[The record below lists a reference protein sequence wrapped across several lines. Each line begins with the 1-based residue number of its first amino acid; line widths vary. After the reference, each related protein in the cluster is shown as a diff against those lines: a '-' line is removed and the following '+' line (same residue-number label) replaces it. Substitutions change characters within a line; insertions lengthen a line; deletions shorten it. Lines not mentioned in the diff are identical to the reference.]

1 MQTLAIDQ
9 DTAVTVARDML
20 RRKGY
25 QPPRPEVVTKIE
37 GVNLWYVQF
46 RLPTTRVEIEVE
58 YVQGTGWVRTVS
70 AVEDL

>member
-9 DTAVTVARDML
+9 DTAVTVAKDML
-20 RRKGY
+20 RRKGH
-25 QPPRPEVVTKIE
+25 PTPKPELVTKIE
-37 GVNLWYVQF
+37 GLLLWYVQF

-58 YVQGTGWVRTVS
+58 YVKGTGWVRTVS